1 VGKKKIPE
9 KDTSE
14 RYIIPYADLIT
25 LLLAFFIVL
34 YAMSDPNEEKI
45 ESLGDS
51 FADAFNVS
59 IPFEPVG
66 FEKEVKPREH
76 REPVTEKE
84 LKQMKSVSEQNELR
98 ELEKLIKEKIAEE
111 GLQED
116 VNTELNASGL
126 HIVLTNKVLFETAS
140 DELKN
145 ESSKKLI
152 KNIGIIVETVD
163 NPISIEGHTDNV
175 PINTEKFKSNWD
187 LSSSRAL
194 SILKEMTESKSTNN
208 LGNYSATGYGE
219 YRPLVENS
227 DENGKARNRRVE
239 IVIKR
244 ISGDNLLEPGSE
256 AK

>member
-1 VGKKKIPE
+1 MPE

-51 FADAFNVS
+51 FAVAFNVN

-66 FEKEVKPREH
+66 FEKELKPREH
-76 REPVTEKE
+76 RQPVTEQE

-98 ELEKLIKEKIAEE
+98 ELEKLIKQKIEE
-111 GLQED
+111 AGLQNE
-116 VNTELNASGL
+116 VNTNLNETGL
-126 HIVLTNKVLFETAS
+126 RIVLTNKVLFETGSA
-140 DELKN
+140 ELTN
-145 ESSKKLI
+145 VASKKLI
-152 KNIGIIVETVD
+152 KNIGIIVENVK

-175 PINTEKFKSNWD
+175 PINTEEFKSNWD

-194 SILKEMTESKSTNN
+194 TILKEMTNSEKTKN

-219 YRPLVENS
+219 YRPIVENLN
-227 DENGKARNRRVE
+227 ENEKSKNRRVE

-244 ISGDNLLEPGSE
+244 ISGDSLLEPGSE
-256 AK
+256 AKK

>member
-1 VGKKKIPE
+1 MGKKKIPE

-163 NPISIEGHTDNV
+163 NPTSIEVHTDNV
-175 PINTEKFKSNWD
+175 TINTEKFKSN
-187 LSSSRAL
+187 
-194 SILKEMTESKSTNN
+194 
-208 LGNYSATGYGE
+208 Y
-219 YRPLVENS
+219 
-227 DENGKARNRRVE
+227 
-239 IVIKR
+239 
-244 ISGDNLLEPGSE
+244 
-256 AK
+256 